1 VFSNTIQNFRT
12 KNSQPIGISPLIR
25 YAFRYESSSATGTRA
40 LCLSLFSM
48 SSERTIV
55 DAIKVAQY
63 LLWQNLPSIHNL
75 SDAATVLRFREL
87 VQSPAVR
94 LALERSSDTLLAF
107 ALRAVERVL
116 SDQSQT
122 HRDTINRLWDV
133 LDDPYLNKAL
143 GLPQNS
149 RITFGPYPRRPLT
162 PGSC

>member
-1 VFSNTIQNFRT
+1 
-12 KNSQPIGISPLIR
+12 
-25 YAFRYESSSATGTRA
+25 
-40 LCLSLFSM
+40 M
-48 SSERTIV
+48 SSERAIV

-87 VQSPAVR
+87 VRSPAVR
-94 LALERSSDTLLAF
+94 LALGRSSDTLLAF

-149 RITFGPYPRRPLT
+149 RITFGPYPRRR
-162 PGSC
+162 